1 MNVNANVYHE
11 SGDKNDYT
19 NDNEISDEDKNEII
33 IQEAKKMMIKI
44 MKMIVKISLRVIITT
59 RDQFKN
65 VNI

>member
-19 NDNEISDEDKNEII
+19 NDDEISDEDKNEII

-44 MKMIVKISLRVIITT
+44 MKMIVKISLRVINNDE
-59 RDQFKN
+59 R
-65 VNI
+65 

>member
-19 NDNEISDEDKNEII
+19 NDDEISDEDKNEII

-44 MKMIVKISLRVIITT
+44 MKMIAKISLRVINNDERSI
-59 RDQFKN
+59 
-65 VNI
+65 